1 MTNLNELD
9 KKLKAEFEKRFG
21 ENSAFNKKDLSG
33 VFEKA
38 KEFRKVLEER
48 KPIDTRFVE
57 TEFSRFKVTLLKD
70 NTIIINELKEEE
82 ARRLFDNIENAS

>member
-33 VFEKA
+33 HLI
-38 KEFRKVLEER
+38 RK
-48 KPIDTRFVE
+48 I
-57 TEFSRFKVTLLKD
+57 
-70 NTIIINELKEEE
+70 
-82 ARRLFDNIENAS
+82 